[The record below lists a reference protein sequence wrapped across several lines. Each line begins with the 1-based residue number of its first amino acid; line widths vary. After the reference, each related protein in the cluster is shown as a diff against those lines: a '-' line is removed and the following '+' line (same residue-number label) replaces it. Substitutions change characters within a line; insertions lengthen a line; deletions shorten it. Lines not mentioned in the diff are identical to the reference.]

1 MKKKIKIGTGRDL
14 IYDASLCSALVAS
27 GTGSATVVNTENP
40 VDRLK
45 EALSSKSAF
54 EKYYLVSSEVHIC
67 FLEIWFALLKT
78 DMDFKFSL
86 KKLWAL

>member
-1 MKKKIKIGTGRDL
+1 M
-14 IYDASLCSALVAS
+14 CSALVAS
-27 GTGSATVVNTENP
+27 GTGSTTVVNTENP

-67 FLEIWFALLKT
+67 FLEIWFALKLIWTSSFALKAVG
-78 DMDFKFSL
+78 L
-86 KKLWAL
+86 QLYPCKLGGLIS